1 MHKSDLFFN
10 VIRLPVDFTMLIGAG
25 LATYF
30 LRTEI
35 LSSFRP
41 VLFQFNLPFLKFFYL
56 EVFVSFIFLGAYAI
70 AGLYLMRVK
79 IRMLE
84 EFSRIL
90 LASSAGI
97 LVVIIYIFLRQEL
110 FDSRFLVLGGW
121 FFAILFVCLG
131 RLAVRYLQAL
141 TAARYDLG
149 IHRVLV
155 VGDNETATNLISYMG
170 RDLSLGYRIAG
181 QLTSIDIKRLHN
193 FAASINI
200 DEIVLARHDDSPE
213 AIQDLISFC
222 QEQHIIFK
230 FVPTGPQLLTGNFE
244 MNIFGGLPMIEI
256 KRTNLDGW
264 GKVIKRILD
273 IIGSLIGLIIFSPLF
288 LVITFSIKWET
299 QGPLFARLKRISGKK
314 EFILLKFRSMIEN
327 AEELKPLLA
336 SLNERSGSPLFK
348 IRNDPR
354 ITKVGR
360 FMRKMR
366 IDELPQLWNIFRGD
380 MSLVGPRPHQ
390 PDEITNYQRHHK
402 KVLSIK
408 AGATGLAQ
416 VSGSSDIPFEEE
428 VALDSFYIDHWSL
441 LSDFKIIIRTI
452 LKMLSDKSAV

>member
-1 MHKSDLFFN
+1 MKKSDIFFN
-10 VIRLPVDFTMLIGAG
+10 VLRLPVDFCMLIGAG
-25 LATYF
+25 LTTYF

-41 VLFQFNLPFLKFFYL
+41 VLFELNLPLLKFSYL
-56 EVFVSFIFLGAYAI
+56 VFLVSLIFIAAYAFS
-70 AGLYLMRVK
+70 GLYSMKVR

-84 EFSRIL
+84 EISRIIF
-90 LASSAGI
+90 ASSAGI
-97 LVVIIYIFLRQEL
+97 LTVIIYIFLRQEL

-131 RLAVRYLQAL
+131 RLVVRYLQAL

-230 FVPTGPQLLTGNFE
+230 FVPTGPQLLAGN
-244 MNIFGGLPMIEI
+244 
-256 KRTNLDGW
+256 
-264 GKVIKRILD
+264 
-273 IIGSLIGLIIFSPLF
+273 
-288 LVITFSIKWET
+288 
-299 QGPLFARLKRISGKK
+299 
-314 EFILLKFRSMIEN
+314 LLNPE
-327 AEELKPLLA
+327 
-336 SLNERSGSPLFK
+336 
-348 IRNDPR
+348 
-354 ITKVGR
+354 
-360 FMRKMR
+360 
-366 IDELPQLWNIFRGD
+366 W
-380 MSLVGPRPHQ
+380 
-390 PDEITNYQRHHK
+390 
-402 KVLSIK
+402 
-408 AGATGLAQ
+408 
-416 VSGSSDIPFEEE
+416 
-428 VALDSFYIDHWSL
+428 
-441 LSDFKIIIRTI
+441 
-452 LKMLSDKSAV
+452 